1 MRKLQG
7 WKTERSASGKFSAVT
22 AGAVWSGRTGFSGKK
37 SSGACRSGGHPGKTD
52 YRNYK
57 LSAAQYFRFLLEGAL
72 IGAGAV
78 WLCYESVPALSAA
91 AAFSVF
97 YCHCRRRQL
106 ATERIRLL
114 NLHFKD
120 FLCSIHTSMAAGYS
134 LENAVRAAAADMQKL
149 YGPKDIISQ
158 EAAWMVRQME
168 LQRPVEKLFADLG
181 ERSGDEDIR
190 MFGEILLIAKR
201 TGGNMENILNATR
214 RNLCGRIDT
223 REEIE
228 TVIASRKLEQNIMS
242 IMPAG
247 VLFYLKI
254 SFGDFLDPLYGNA
267 AGAAVMT
274 VCLLLYLAAF
284 ALGRRMIRNAVSRI

>member
-22 AGAVWSGRTGFSGKK
+22 AKAALSGRTDFFGKK
-37 SSGACRSGGHPGKTD
+37 SSGVCRSGGRPGKTD
-52 YRNYK
+52 YRKYR
-57 LSAAQYFRFLLEGAL
+57 LSATQCARFLLEGAL

-78 WLCYESVPALSAA
+78 WLCYESVPALPAA

-97 YCHCRRRQL
+97 YCICRQRQL
-106 ATERIRLL
+106 GRERIRLL

-149 YGPKDIISQ
+149 YGPTDVISQ
-158 EAAWMVRQME
+158 ESAWMIRQME
-168 LQRPVEKLFADLG
+168 LQQPVEKLFSDLG

-254 SFGDFLDPLYGNA
+254 TFGDFLDPLYGNA
-267 AGAAVMT
+267 AGASVMT

-284 ALGRRMIRNAVSRI
+284 ALGRRMIRSAVSRI

>member
-1 MRKLQG
+1 M
-7 WKTERSASGKFSAVT
+7 T

-284 ALGRRMIRNAVSRI
+284 VLGRRMIRNAVSRI

>member
-1 MRKLQG
+1 
-7 WKTERSASGKFSAVT
+7 
-22 AGAVWSGRTGFSGKK
+22 
-37 SSGACRSGGHPGKTD
+37 
-52 YRNYK
+52 
-57 LSAAQYFRFLLEGAL
+57 
-72 IGAGAV
+72 
-78 WLCYESVPALSAA
+78 
-91 AAFSVF
+91 
-97 YCHCRRRQL
+97 
-106 ATERIRLL
+106 
-114 NLHFKD
+114 
-120 FLCSIHTSMAAGYS
+120 
-134 LENAVRAAAADMQKL
+134 MQKL
-149 YGPKDIISQ
+149 YGPADVISQ

-168 LQRPVEKLFADLG
+168 LQQPVEKLFSDLG

-254 SFGDFLDPLYGNA
+254 TFGDFLDPLYGNA
-267 AGAAVMT
+267 AGASVMT

-284 ALGRRMIRNAVSRI
+284 ALGRRMIRSAVSRI

>member
-72 IGAGAV
+72 IGAGAG
-78 WLCYESVPALSAA
+78 WRWDAAVPGLSAA
-91 AAFSVF
+91 AAFCVF

-254 SFGDFLDPLYGNA
+254 SFGDFLDSLYGNA

>member
-1 MRKLQG
+1 
-7 WKTERSASGKFSAVT
+7 
-22 AGAVWSGRTGFSGKK
+22 
-37 SSGACRSGGHPGKTD
+37 
-52 YRNYK
+52 
-57 LSAAQYFRFLLEGAL
+57 
-72 IGAGAV
+72 
-78 WLCYESVPALSAA
+78 
-91 AAFSVF
+91 
-97 YCHCRRRQL
+97 
-106 ATERIRLL
+106 
-114 NLHFKD
+114 
-120 FLCSIHTSMAAGYS
+120 
-134 LENAVRAAAADMQKL
+134 MQKL
-149 YGPKDIISQ
+149 YGPADVISQ

-168 LQRPVEKLFADLG
+168 LQQPVEKLFADLG

-201 TGGNMENILNATR
+201 TGGNMENILNTTR

-254 SFGDFLDPLYGNA
+254 TFGDFLDPLYGNA
-267 AGAAVMT
+267 AGASVMT

-284 ALGRRMIRNAVSRI
+284 ALGRRMIRSAVSRI